1 VIELPT
7 LAPLAADLKR
17 ALQAKIA
24 GKAKPI
30 GALGRLET
38 LAVQIGQ
45 IRGTLSPTLGPA
57 ELVIFAGDHGLTAE
71 GVAAYPSEI
80 SGEIAKLVVAGG
92 AGANICSR
100 VADAEVLIVDAGL
113 LQPLP
118 ASALVRSAR
127 MAAGTAN
134 SLKGPAMT
142 AAQRD
147 QAFAAGRAIV
157 GELADL
163 GVDIFCFGEIGIG
176 NTSAASLIA
185 HAVTGL
191 PLGTLVGAGAG
202 VAPGGLLHKRAV
214 INSAYARAPTQDP
227 AEALMQFAGFEMVML
242 TGAIIEA
249 AARNRIVLVDGFI
262 VTACA
267 AVACAL
273 VPNLR
278 QRLIFAHT
286 SAEAGHA
293 TLLYWLDATPL
304 LDLGLRLGEGT
315 GAALAVPLVRAAAG
329 ILTDLADLPGTHP
342 DQALGQVLGKPA

>member
-1 VIELPT
+1 MINLP
-7 LAPLAADLKR
+7 
-17 ALQAKIA
+17 ALQPLDAGLKQTLLAKIA
-24 GKAKPI
+24 GKAKPL
-30 GALGRLET
+30 GALGRLEK

-45 IRGTLSPTLGPA
+45 IQGTASPKLGPA

-92 AGANICSR
+92 AGANICGR
-100 VADAEVLIVDAGL
+100 VADAEVLVVDAGL
-113 LQPLP
+113 LHPLAP
-118 ASALVRSAR
+118 NALVRSAR
-127 MAAGTAN
+127 IAAGTAN

-142 AAQRD
+142 ATQRD
-147 QAFAAGRAIV
+147 HAFASGRAIV
-157 GELADL
+157 AELADL

-202 VAPGGLLHKRAV
+202 VVPGGLAHKRAV
-214 INSAYARAPTQDP
+214 VTATYARAPTKDP
-227 AEALMQFAGFEMVML
+227 AEALLQFAGFEMVML

-278 QRLIFAHT
+278 DRLIFAHT

-293 TLLYWLDATPL
+293 ALLYWLDAEPL

-315 GAALAVPLVRAAAG
+315 GAALAVPLVRAAAS
-329 ILTDLADLPGTHP
+329 ILTDLADLPGAHP
-342 DQALGQVLGKPA
+342 DQVSGKPT

>member
-1 VIELPT
+1 MMQLPV
-7 LAPLAADLKR
+7 LQPLDAGLKH
-17 ALQAKIA
+17 ALLAKIA
-24 GKAKPI
+24 GKAMPL
-30 GALGRLET
+30 GALGRLEK
-38 LAVQIGQ
+38 LAVQIGL
-45 IRGTLSPTLGPA
+45 IRGTPSPTLGPA

-92 AGANICSR
+92 AGANICAR
-100 VADAEVLIVDAGL
+100 VADVEVLVVDAGL

-118 ASALVRSAR
+118 TSPLVRSAR
-127 MAAGTAN
+127 GAAGTAN
-134 SLKGPAMT
+134 SLKGPAMS

-147 QAFAAGRAIV
+147 QAFDSGRAIV
-157 GELADL
+157 AELADL

-191 PLGTLVGAGAG
+191 PLGTLVGPGAG
-202 VAPGGLLHKRAV
+202 VVPGGLAHKRAV
-214 INSAYARAPTQDP
+214 IAAAYARAATKDP
-227 AEALMQFAGFEMVML
+227 SEALMQFAGFEMVML

-249 AARNRIVLVDGFI
+249 ASSNRVVLVDGFI
-262 VTACA
+262 ATACA

-278 QRLIFAHT
+278 ERLIFAHT

-293 TLLYWLDATPL
+293 ALLYWLDAEPL

-329 ILTDLADLPGTHP
+329 ILTDLAELPGAHP
-342 DQALGQVLGKPA
+342 DQVSGKPAA

>member
-1 VIELPT
+1 MQLPT
-7 LAPLAADLKR
+7 LNPIDAGLKT
-17 ALQAKIA
+17 ALLAKIA
-24 GKAKPI
+24 GKAKPL
-30 GALGRLET
+30 GALGLLEK

-45 IRGTLSPTLGPA
+45 IRGTATPTLGPA

-80 SGEIAKLVVAGG
+80 SGGIANLVVAGS
-92 AGANICSR
+92 AGANICGR
-100 VADAEVLIVDAGL
+100 VADAEVLVVDAGL
-113 LQPLP
+113 LHPL
-118 ASALVRSAR
+118 AAGELVRSAR
-127 MAAGTAN
+127 VAAGTAN

-147 QAFAAGRAIV
+147 QAFASGRAIV
-157 GELADL
+157 AELANL
-163 GVDIFCFGEIGIG
+163 GVDVFCFGEIGIG

-202 VAPGGLLHKRAV
+202 VIPGGLAHKRAV
-214 INSAYARAPTQDP
+214 VTAAYARAPTKDP

-249 AARNRIVLVDGFI
+249 ASRDCIVLIDGFI

-273 VPNLR
+273 LPNLR
-278 QRLIFAHT
+278 ERLIFAHT

-293 TLLYWLDATPL
+293 ALLYWLDAEPL
-304 LDLGLRLGEGT
+304 LDLRLRLGEGT

-329 ILTDLADLPGTHP
+329 ILTDLADLPGAHP
-342 DQALGQVLGKPA
+342 IQVSGKPS

>member
-1 VIELPT
+1 MPLPT
-7 LAPLAADLKR
+7 LAPLDADLKP
-17 ALQAKIA
+17 ALLAKIA
-24 GKAKPI
+24 GKAKPL

-45 IRGTLSPTLGPA
+45 IRGTLSPKLGPA

-71 GVAAYPSEI
+71 GVAAYPSAI
-80 SGEIAKLVVAGG
+80 SGEIAKLVIAGA
-92 AGANICSR
+92 AGANICGG
-100 VADAEVLIVDAGL
+100 VADAEVMVVDAGL
-113 LQPLP
+113 LHPLDP
-118 ASALVRSAR
+118 GALVRSIR
-127 MAAGTAN
+127 IAAGTAN

-142 AAQRD
+142 AAQRE
-147 QAFAAGRAIV
+147 QAFAAGRAIA

-163 GVDIFCFGEIGIG
+163 GVDIVCFGEIGIG
-176 NTSAASLIA
+176 NTAAASLIA

-202 VAPGGLLHKRAV
+202 VVPGGLAHKRAV
-214 INSAYARAPTQDP
+214 VASAFARAPTKDP

-242 TGAIIEA
+242 TGAIIDA
-249 AARNRIVLVDGFI
+249 ASRNRIVLVDGFI

-278 QRLIFAHT
+278 ERLIFAHT

-293 TLLYWLDATPL
+293 ALLYWLDANPL

-315 GAALAVPLVRAAAG
+315 GAALAVPLVRAAAS
-329 ILTDLADLPGTHP
+329 ILTDLAALPGAHP
-342 DQALGQVLGKPA
+342 DQVPGKPT